1 LLKTLLA
8 TTLAEVQ
15 SLRPAWES
23 LYQAYAHTL
32 FQSFSW
38 NHLAAQAF
46 PSIGLCVAYA
56 ESDNGA
62 ALIPAVMARTQLCFL
77 GNPLFDYCDVLGSGE
92 ESVLRHTWG
101 QLAKLGMPLS
111 LKAVRGP
118 SRLRAWGRLGFEL
131 QPFASAPG
139 VLQAGTSSEEFA
151 ARHVRSAGSYRRL
164 LRAGT
169 VLRCYSGTASALV
182 REIYEHKAKHAPAS
196 RESLFADPARV
207 DFMVAAAALN
217 SADCEI
223 FTLEC
228 GVCRVATLV
237 TFLDGGIRRFYTVDY
252 DREWASQSPGVAL
265 IFEVTRR
272 SLAAGLDCDY
282 MTGEQPYKMR
292 FATTSEPLFAVE
304 ASSGELRRI
313 SEMRYAA

>member
-23 LYQAYAHTL
+23 LYRASCHTL

-38 NHLAAQAF
+38 NYLAAQAF
-46 PSIGLCVAYA
+46 FSGGLCVAYA
-56 ESDNGA
+56 ESENGA
-62 ALIPAVMARTQLCFL
+62 ALIPAAMARSRLGFL
-77 GNPLFDYCDVLGSGE
+77 GNPLFDYCDVLASGE
-92 ESVLRHTWG
+92 ESLLRHTWAE
-101 QLAKLGMPLS
+101 LAKLGMPLS
-111 LKAVRGP
+111 LKAVRGT
-118 SRLRAWGRLGFEL
+118 SRLQAWGRVGFEL

-139 VLQAGTSSEEFA
+139 VLQADTPSEEFA
-151 ARHVRSAGSYRRL
+151 AGHVRSARSYRRL
-164 LRAGT
+164 LRAGA

-182 REIYEHKAKHAPAS
+182 REIYEHKARHAPAS
-196 RESLFADPARV
+196 RESIFADPARV
-207 DFMVAAAALN
+207 NFMVAAAALN
-217 SADCEI
+217 PADCEI

-237 TFLDGGIRRFYTVDY
+237 TFLDGGVRRFYTVDY
-252 DREWASQSPGVAL
+252 DRNWASQSPGIAL

-272 SLAAGLDCDY
+272 SLAAHLDCDY

-292 FATTSEPLFAVE
+292 FATSSEPLFGVE

-313 SEMRYAA
+313 SEMPFAA